1 MNAIL
6 EQIQRHATALPLSS
20 QAELLNYAVY
30 LEQKARQKM
39 LVTSNQARREG
50 LAQALAQA
58 VALNPFAE
66 IADPVAWQREQ
77 RQDRALVGR
86 NDAD

>member
-20 QAELLNYAVY
+20 QAEVLNYAVY